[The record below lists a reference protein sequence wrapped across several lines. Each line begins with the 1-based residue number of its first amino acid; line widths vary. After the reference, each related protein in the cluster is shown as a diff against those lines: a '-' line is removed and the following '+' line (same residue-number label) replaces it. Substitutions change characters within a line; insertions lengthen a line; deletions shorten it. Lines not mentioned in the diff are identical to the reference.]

1 MTDFAVTGKK
11 RSGKG
16 LFCMGTIRDAI
27 KAGKRVATNMDVN
40 LEVLAGPLSRATI
53 IRLPD
58 YPTAADMEALGLG
71 YGVEEDQIN
80 EDMNGVI
87 ILDEASKFFNSRS
100 WGDKERQPLLD
111 WLVESGK
118 RRWDV
123 YYQMQGL
130 AQVDKQLRETQIEYH
145 IAVKRLDRWPIP
157 FITPLCG
164 LFGFEVTFPKIH
176 MGIILQGC
184 SANALKV
191 GRRWYKAK
199 ELYGAY
205 DTEQKFFPR
214 DHPKAVGF
222 HTILSPWHTKGR
234 YLPAPPSK
242 IKQFILG
249 LRGIDWTKI
258 EPESAK
264 PEKAKHPMVQTIM
277 HLPESQRVYHWHRLN
292 ALGAFGE

>member
-40 LEVLAGPLSRATI
+40 LEVLAGPMSKATI

-71 YGVEEDQIN
+71 YGVDEDQID
-80 EDMNGVI
+80 EEKNGVI

-100 WGDKERQPLLD
+100 WGDKDRQPLLD

-157 FITPLCG
+157 IVTPICG
-164 LFGFEVTFPKIH
+164 LFGFDVTFPKIH

-205 DTEQKFFPR
+205 DTEQKFYPR
-214 DHPKAVGF
+214 DHHKAVGF

-234 YLPAPPSK
+234 YLPPPPSRLA
-242 IKQFILG
+242 QFILN
-249 LRGIDWTKI
+249 LRGIDWTVR
-258 EPESAK
+258 PVAPVPVVRS
-264 PEKAKHPMVQTIM
+264 KHPLVEHLMK
-277 HLPESQRVYHWHRLN
+277 LPERQRLHHWRRLD
-292 ALGAFGE
+292 ALGAFGG

>member
-11 RSGKG
+11 RAGKG
-16 LFCMGTIRDAI
+16 LFCMGTIRDAL

-40 LEVLAGPLSRATI
+40 IEVLVGPLSKATI

-58 YPTAADMEALGLG
+58 FPSAADMEALGLG
-71 YGVEEDQIN
+71 YGVEEDQID
-80 EDMNGVI
+80 EDKNGVI
-87 ILDEASKFFNSRS
+87 VLDEASKFFNSRS

-157 FITPLCG
+157 LVTPLCG
-164 LFGFEVTFPKIH
+164 LFGFQVTFPKIH

-199 ELYGAY
+199 DLYGAY

-214 DHPKAVGF
+214 SHPKACGM
-222 HTILSPWHTKGR
+222 HTLLSPWHTKGR
-234 YLPAPPSK
+234 YLPPPPGRLQ
-242 IKQFILG
+242 QFINN
-249 LRGIDWTKI
+249 LRGIDWTKQVK
-258 EPESAK
+258 EVRAVVPS
-264 PEKAKHPMVQTIM
+264 KHHLVVALMR
-277 HLPESQRVYHWHRLN
+277 LPEDQRIKHWKRLDGI
-292 ALGAFGE
+292 GAFAR

>member
-16 LFCMGTIRDAI
+16 LFCMGTIRDAL

-40 LEVLAGPLSRATI
+40 LDVLVGPLSKVTI

-58 YPTAADMEALGLG
+58 FPSAADMEALGLG
-71 YGVEEDQIN
+71 YGVEEDQID
-80 EDMNGVI
+80 EEKNGVI

-157 FITPLCG
+157 FITPVCG

-199 ELYGAY
+199 DLYGAY
-205 DTEQKFFPR
+205 DTEQKFYPR
-214 DHPKAVGF
+214 SHPKAVGM
-222 HTILSPWHTKGR
+222 HTIISPWHYKGR
-234 YLPAPPSK
+234 YLPKPPGR
-242 IKQFILG
+242 IQQFFMN
-249 LRGIDWTKI
+249 LRGQDWTKMPPK
-258 EPESAK
+258 EPKAI
-264 PEKAKHPMVQTIM
+264 KAKHPMVQILM
-277 HLPESQRVYHWHRLN
+277 KLPEQERLKHWHNLN
-292 ALGAFGE
+292 QRGAFT